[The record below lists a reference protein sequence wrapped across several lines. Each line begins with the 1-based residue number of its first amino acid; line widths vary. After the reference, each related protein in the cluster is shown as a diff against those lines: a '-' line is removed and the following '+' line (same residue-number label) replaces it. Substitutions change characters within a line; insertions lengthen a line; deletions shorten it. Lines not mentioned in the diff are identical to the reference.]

1 MESCRRPEVVYP
13 CRVPMK
19 VFGHLETLR
28 AEALAEVIHAH
39 LGQGAEEPAARTE
52 QRKGAWISYTFW
64 IVLPDEHAERP
75 LRESIQ
81 KLAGVVMQL

>member
-1 MESCRRPEVVYP
+1 MSSCRRPEVVYP

-39 LGQGAEEPAARTE
+39 LGQGAEEPGARTE

-64 IVLPDEHAERP
+64 VTLPDDAAERP
-75 LRESIQ
+75 LREALQ
-81 KLAGVVMQL
+81 RVPGVVGQL